1 MNLPYLSFELAD
13 QFEVLDYPMFY
24 FGWVFAKH
32 AFGFAIEL
40 ARVELINIHVAP
52 EADSL
57 VFLPIITSVADRD
70 DLGVVALV
78 RVDFGF
84 GFEFGVVLLLLVV
97 GWALDDVVGMAIDF
111 LFVED
116 AE

>member
-1 MNLPYLSFELAD
+1 
-13 QFEVLDYPMFY
+13 MFY

-52 EADSL
+52 ETDSL
-57 VFLPIITSVADRD
+57 IFLPIITSVADGD

-78 RVDFGF
+78 RINFGF
-84 GFEFGVVLLLLVV
+84 DFEFGVVLLLLVV